1 MNVEAQKR
9 LRPLNQWK
17 FFLQKNL
24 NNIAIDCLAA
34 DSDRNNALDHK
45 EFMRV
50 IERRGK
56 FPEYLKQQNGEML
69 QEFIGDYTEAE
80 TGKVD
85 YRGLIEEL
93 RYFDYEDANNKS
105 SMSRK
110 APIDEPKHAKK
121 ETPKRRTIFED
132 DYVVLDSQK
141 VPVNILDQIECRLA
155 RVGRLIKRTFGNEQS
170 LGKAL
175 REATTVHDKNGNISV
190 DDLKSFVLNSCK
202 DQIIHRS
209 ISKKDVEAF
218 LSAFIYNAYGATN
231 VESVS
236 KLIFTN
242 ENYVAKQLSRKIRAN
257 PPPDE
262 VNADLEQAEYYA
274 TETADVAKSTTGF
287 SAIDFKKAGTVLK
300 EIEEKVF
307 FGGLPRTGT
316 YQSVFKTIF
325 DVDGDGFVSHA
336 DFEGACRKLQIKSDY
351 HSVLHAIRA
360 LDTENKGYFD
370 YREFSKKISPGV
382 GERLAAMN
390 GTGEF
395 S

>member
-287 SAIDFKKAGTVLK
+287 SAIEQVQ
-300 EIEEKVF
+300 
-307 FGGLPRTGT
+307 
-316 YQSVFKTIF
+316 Y
-325 DVDGDGFVSHA
+325 
-336 DFEGACRKLQIKSDY
+336 
-351 HSVLHAIRA
+351 
-360 LDTENKGYFD
+360 
-370 YREFSKKISPGV
+370 
-382 GERLAAMN
+382 
-390 GTGEF
+390 
-395 S
+395 